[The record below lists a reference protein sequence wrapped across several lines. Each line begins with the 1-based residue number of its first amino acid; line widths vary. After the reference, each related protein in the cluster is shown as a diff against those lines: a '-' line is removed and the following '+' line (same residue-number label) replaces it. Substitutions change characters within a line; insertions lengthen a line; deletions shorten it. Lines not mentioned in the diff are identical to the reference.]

1 VQQGLVETLAQA
13 REVGDGET
21 LAGAHVACS
30 YCNKPTPPSS
40 LYPRDTSVG
49 SSRICTVCLGNAH
62 ALLTQQI
69 ELDARRKI
77 SFKGQQ
83 DPAAAHLLAQHFQG
97 LDASEV
103 ATSSH
108 TFPSYLRADLQL
120 ALDELLG
127 GQRVVGLHA
136 RFNYETVTYASLLD
150 KTHYPVAVA
159 PLRFTEVDV
168 GDSSPVRCTDMSLWL
183 LHHPVAHAVLLTR
196 ARTPGCAPGWH
207 LEIAVPLG
215 SQGNELARGYL
226 QGLKEAVERSASYR
240 GKVLSL
246 ERQQEYAGG
255 LQHDIKVHRL
265 APVS

>member
-1 VQQGLVETLAQA
+1 MSQTTTQVCGLCQNSASRQDLLQGDALAVCRACVQQGLVETLAQA

-159 PLRFTEVDV
+159 PLRFTE
-168 GDSSPVRCTDMSLWL
+168 
-183 LHHPVAHAVLLTR
+183 
-196 ARTPGCAPGWH
+196 
-207 LEIAVPLG
+207 
-215 SQGNELARGYL
+215 
-226 QGLKEAVERSASYR
+226 
-240 GKVLSL
+240 
-246 ERQQEYAGG
+246 QEYAGG